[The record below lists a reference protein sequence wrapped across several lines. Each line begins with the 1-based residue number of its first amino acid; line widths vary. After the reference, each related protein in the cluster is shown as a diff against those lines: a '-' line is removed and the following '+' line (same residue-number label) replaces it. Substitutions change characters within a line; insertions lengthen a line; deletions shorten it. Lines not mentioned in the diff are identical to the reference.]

1 MKNLLN
7 LLTICLICCNV
18 FASVGIGL
26 NSADTMPENFPQFI
40 VPGHKEDMQT
50 MRELSWT
57 HYFWRPYSTMWD
69 MWMPGSVLWI
79 QSPVQQQY
87 ADGLR
92 QTLADRHISDS
103 GYVSTHQHRGLAH
116 FHGWPFPLWTQVGGH
131 GWHFSMAGIP
141 FGKEFNVFPT
151 TSTEGWAIEGFSSGN
166 INDQKGLMLKIA
178 KTRAALT
185 TPAIS
190 VKSFIAPFI
199 VIEWYNSNMPPAAKC
214 FLEYKTKKEPDFSPE
229 RRVRFDPESENQ
241 NQIFTMVPIYKL
253 PGWADREITGLRV
266 VFENAEGADLI
277 IQSIFTAVDSRHP
290 INNFAFIEGCV
301 DYVNWTGDINFLRDQ
316 INRMR
321 LSLLYAIDEF
331 DIEKYRCVNVPWV
344 GHDGRSGLEYDE
356 KGQKIIRHGRGIG
369 NNYYDLLPFGG
380 KECYATIYAYR
391 ALSQMAKLE
400 RIIGENPE
408 WNIPATGLV
417 FDPFYLSNLA
427 KNVRQTATEL
437 FWNDET
443 GRFVSAIDADGKAW
457 DYGFVFLNLEAMYY
471 DFALD
476 WQKRRLMD
484 WLDGKRIVDGDT
496 STGKDIYRWR
506 FAPRC
511 TTKRN
516 LDYYVSVWSQPE
528 ILNWGDQVQDGGAVL
543 AWSFHDIIERI
554 KLNGPGD
561 AWQRLQEILQ
571 WYRDV
576 HAEGGYRAYYSK
588 PGRGTLQGGGTA
600 GGLGMDQ
607 EFVESLLL
615 ARIMTEGFLGIKAR
629 TDGLEISPRLAPD
642 WPSLTASGIVFR
654 QSELSITADS
664 DGVITI
670 RADKTKDRYLNLY
683 LDYGKWE
690 ITVKSEGGKDMIPA
704 RKTPVRPDKPV
715 KLPIDKG
722 AVVTLTKS

>member
-1 MKNLLN
+1 MKKLVYLSV
-7 LLTICLICCNV
+7 ICLICCNV
-18 FASVGIGL
+18 LASIGGGL
-26 NSADTMPENFPQFI
+26 NPADTMPENFTQFT
-40 VPGHKEDMQT
+40 VPGHEEDMQT
-50 MRELSWT
+50 MRKLSWM
-57 HYFWRPYSTMWD
+57 HYFWRPYATMWD

-79 QSPVQQQY
+79 QSPTQQQY

-92 QTLADRHISDS
+92 QSLTDRHISDE

-141 FGKEFNVFPT
+141 FGKEFNVFPA
-151 TSTEGWAIEGFSSGN
+151 TSTQGWKIEGFSGGG
-166 INDQKGLMLKIA
+166 INEQKGLELKIE
-178 KTRAALT
+178 KPRAVLT
-185 TPAIS
+185 TPDIN
-190 VKSFIAPFI
+190 VKSFVAPFI
-199 VIEWYNSNMPPAAKC
+199 VIEWYNSNMPAAAKC
-214 FLEYKTKKEPDFSPE
+214 FLEYKTKQDPDFSPQ
-229 RRVRFDPESENQ
+229 RRVHFDPEPQSQ
-241 NQIFTMVPIYKL
+241 NQVFTMVPIYKL
-253 PGWADREITGLRV
+253 PGWADREITGLRL
-266 VFENAEGADLI
+266 VFEDAQGAEI
-277 IQSIFTAVDSRHP
+277 TIQSIFTGVDSRHP

-301 DYVNWTGDINFLRDQ
+301 DYVSWTGDINFLRQQVDC
-316 INRMR
+316 MR

-331 DIEKYRCVNVPWV
+331 GIEKYHCVNVPWV
-344 GHDGRSGLEYDE
+344 GHDGRSGLEYDQ

-380 KECYATIYAYR
+380 KDCYATVYAYR
-391 ALSQMAKLE
+391 AISQMAKIEAIISE
-400 RIIGENPE
+400 RPE

-427 KNVRQTATEL
+427 ANVRKTATKL

-443 GRFVSAIDADGKAW
+443 GRFVSAVDADGKAW

-476 WQKRRLMD
+476 WQKREIMN

-496 STGKDIYRWR
+496 STGSDIYRWR

-528 ILNWGDQVQDGGAVL
+528 ILNWGDQIQDGGAAL

-561 AWQRLQEILQ
+561 AWQRLREILQ
-571 WYRDV
+571 WYRETQ
-576 HAEGGYRAYYSK
+576 AEGGYRAYYSK

-615 ARIMTEGFLGIKAR
+615 ARTMTEGFLGIKAH

-642 WPSLTASGIVFR
+642 WPSLNIKGIVFR
-654 QSELSITADS
+654 QSELSITAGR
-664 DGVITI
+664 DGTITI
-670 RADKTKDRYLNLY
+670 RVEKTKDKALNLY
-683 LDYGKWE
+683 LDFGTWE
-690 ITVKSEGGKDMIPA
+690 ITVKSADGKDMIPA
-704 RKTPVRPDKPV
+704 RTVPVRPDKPV
-715 KLPIDKG
+715 KLPIEKG